1 METFYDAT
9 LGLLQRS
16 SIALGFFDGVHPGH
30 QFVIGA
36 AVEEARRQKL
46 VASVVT
52 FKDHP
57 RSLTQGSSPLLLTVI
72 DQRLAQFEKLGVEA
86 ALVLNF
92 TEELCRLTPAEYV
105 KNILVEAMG
114 AKFISVGYNHHFGRD
129 REGNPKLLAELGK
142 NLGFSVQVAPP
153 IFVDGQEVSSSR
165 IREAIVAGEMEVANR
180 LLSRPYA
187 IVGQVVSGDARGRS
201 IGIPTANLATEEYQV
216 IPARGVY
223 VGTARLAKG
232 EAMPAVIN
240 VGLRPTFASDKL
252 KQEAASSGRDS
263 SNLLVEAHILDFN
276 ENIYNQKLEVC
287 FLKYLRKEQ
296 KFDSVAA
303 LKEQI
308 LSDCR
313 QAGQYLQ
320 VEKSRSNATKGKPE
334 HKLHA

>member
-1 METFYDAT
+1 METFYDPT

-36 AVEEARRQKL
+36 AVAEARKQKL
-46 VASVVT
+46 AATVVT

-92 TEELCRLTPAEYV
+92 TEELCRLSPSEYV

-114 AKFISVGYNHHFGRD
+114 AKFISVGYNHHFGKD
-129 REGNPKLLAELGK
+129 REGNPELLAELGK
-142 NLGFSVQVAPP
+142 KLGFTVQVAPP
-153 IFVDGQEVSSSR
+153 VFVDGQEVSSSR
-165 IREAIVAGEMEVANR
+165 IREALASGEIEVANR

-187 IVGQVVSGDARGRS
+187 IVGKVVTGDARGRS
-201 IGIPTANLATEEYQV
+201 IGIPTANLATEEFQV

-223 VGTARLAKG
+223 VGKAQLRIG
-232 EAMPAVIN
+232 ETLPAVIN
-240 VGLRPTFASDKL
+240 VGLRPTFDKA
-252 KQEAASSGRDS
+252 QTGQDPAAAEKH
-263 SNLLVEAHILDFN
+263 LVEVHILDFN
-276 ENIYNQKLEVC
+276 EDIYNETLEVS
-287 FLKYLRKEQ
+287 FLKYLRPEQ
-296 KFDSVAA
+296 KFDSVAS

-308 LSDCR
+308 SSDCR
-313 QAGQYLQ
+313 RALEYFE
-320 VEKSRSNATKGKPE
+320 VEKSSQPGATKGKPE